1 MSNVAHLAER
11 AVALADTKPAASTE
25 TKQLF
30 MMLHGMYGN
39 LFVSKFATGE
49 LNDNGKDKGI
59 LSAMKVWEATLKKY
73 SRDDNS
79 IIEVAVEACKTKH
92 VEYPP
97 SLPQF
102 VALCEAELS
111 SMPRPTFFE
120 QCGTGRVLVGV
131 DAKFMQERRKRIA
144 EEHIAKAKQAKAKQA
159 TGLDQLK
166 QLIAQAKA
174 LAGADE
180 AAELLKM
187 DRA

>member
-1 MSNVAHLAER
+1 MSNVAHIAER
-11 AVALADTKPAASTE
+11 AMALADTKPAASTE

-59 LSAMKVWEATLKKY
+59 LSAMKVWEAALKKY
-73 SRDDNS
+73 FRDDNS
-79 IIEVAVEACKTKH
+79 IIAAAVEACKTKH

-102 VALCEAELS
+102 VVLCEAELS

-120 QCGTGRVLVGV
+120 QGGTGRVLVGV
-131 DAKFMQERRKRIA
+131 GVGVGIA
-144 EEHIAKAKQAKAKQA
+144 VAFAFRLS
-159 TGLDQLK
+159 TCSRCRCV
-166 QLIAQAKA
+166 
-174 LAGADE
+174 AGALQCVSKSRCSSFMGTSQ
-180 AAELLKM
+180 AGTI
-187 DRA
+187 